1 MHYRITPTV
10 PTDTTYVSPSRVRRK
25 SHHSCP
31 TKLIH
36 RSSAPTQRIHR
47 QALHRLRSHKC
58 VEISRP
64 LRAQKRLRGVIAN
77 PLLPTADDGA
87 SDVMCYRER
96 WARSC
101 LHPGSNLPPPKDRH
115 GAVCTRSSKPTD
127 TTYVSPS
134 RVRRKS
140 HYSCP
145 TKLIHRSSAP
155 TQRIHR
161 QALHRL
167 HVALRRLFSE
177 VSYSSEHRGEGPI
190 CG

>member
-1 MHYRITPTV
+1 MWRGEGAENTGAAGPNPIPSPTCKYHKQGKYYRL
-10 PTDTTYVSPSRVRRK
+10 
-25 SHHSCP
+25 
-31 TKLIH
+31 KLYL
-36 RSSAPTQRIHR
+36 
-47 QALHRLRSHKC
+47 QATS
-58 VEISRP
+58 
-64 LRAQKRLRGVIAN
+64 
-77 PLLPTADDGA
+77 GA
-87 SDVMCYRER
+87 EDCTHCQS
-96 WARSC
+96 
-101 LHPGSNLPPPKDRH
+101 PPPSVRA
-115 GAVCTRSSKPTD
+115 AVCTQGQTCRHLRICTALFVPVVKHALSYSSKPTD

-140 HYSCP
+140 HHSCP